1 MEKDE
6 KIKIAITA
14 GVAAVIL
21 LILILFLAFGKTDE
35 KSVDDTKMAENIME
49 YADGGAEFKGNGGAL
64 LSSVQM
70 TSDES
75 ISVSSVSSTSTDG
88 SSEAATGS
96 SEPLV
101 VSQSSSSL
109 QSSSSKASAAASS
122 ASTQKNKTA
131 SKPVDGFYP
140 KKEAVLKNVYNSM
153 KLNINEQL
161 KEMYTYWNDGNTAA
175 VRDLA
180 HLERFEAMSY
190 TLTGSSDFYYYGE
203 RDEMGLPSGT
213 GLAVYSSDQYYFGSW
228 AGGVRSGDGTW
239 ISFYPSYSD
248 SVISEHLY
256 SGGWAGDLP
265 DGKGQEH
272 LDYISD
278 RMNPGEIY
286 LQNAIGGFSKGL
298 YNGDMY
304 IITVAPDNDTTEW
317 VGKCVRGSFEQIPY
331 AAIDK
336 NGFLPVMDERENS
349 ENHLYFSETS
359 NKNNGVTAII
369 TGGKEKK

>member
-21 LILILFLAFGKTDE
+21 LILVLFLAFGKTDD

-49 YADGGAEFKGNGGAL
+49 YADGGAELQGNGGAL

-70 TSDES
+70 TSDEGNS
-75 ISVSSVSSTSTDG
+75 GKSDSTSMSGSSASTSESSVNSDV
-88 SSEAATGS
+88 
-96 SEPLV
+96 L
-101 VSQSSSSL
+101 QSSSSL
-109 QSSSSKASAAASS
+109 KSSSSEATAAASS
-122 ASTQKNKTA
+122 ASTQKNA
-131 SKPVDGFYP
+131 SSSKPADGFYP
-140 KKEAVLKNVYNSM
+140 KKEAVLKNVYKSM

-161 KEMYTYWNDGNTAA
+161 KEMYTYWEDGNTAA

-213 GLAVYSSDQYYFGSW
+213 GLAVYSSGQYYFGSW
-228 AGGVRSGDGTW
+228 AGGVRSGEGTW
-239 ISFYPSYSD
+239 FCFYPSYSD
-248 SVISEHLY
+248 NVISEHLY
-256 SGGWAGDLP
+256 SGGWANDLP

-278 RMNPGEIY
+278 RMNSRDIY

-317 VGKCVRGSFEQIPY
+317 VGKCERGSFEQIPY

-349 ENHLYFSETS
+349 ENHLYFSEKS
-359 NKNNGVTAII
+359 NKNNGVTGII